1 MDKDYRNRV
10 VFDVRWTRLK
20 RYQIDILAM
29 KYAKLEEEIMRLTS
43 QLSIPQ
49 SCSESAIQ
57 LAKQLAGRGYS
68 PQALAAAA
76 LIMACRMSK
85 MPRPINDFEDYVDD
99 IEKAKR
105 LLRELAALVKNTP
118 QLEHYITIIA
128 TRLNIPPIAAKS
140 AVELLRRNRKALQ
153 GRNPWAA
160 AAAALWLNGI
170 DMALLKQFASP
181 SAIRNIALLL
191 K

>member
-1 MDKDYRNRV
+1 MRKYQKDVLAMRHAALEKEI
-10 VFDVRWTRLK
+10 TRLV
-20 RYQIDILAM
+20 
-29 KYAKLEEEIMRLTS
+29 S
-43 QLSIPQ
+43 QLSLPQ
-49 SCSESAIQ
+49 NCAENAAQ
-57 LAKQLAGRGYS
+57 LARQLVGRGYS

-85 MPRPINDFEDYVDD
+85 MPRPISDFAEYVDD

-105 LLRELAALVKNTP
+105 LLRELATLVKNTP
-118 QLEHYITIIA
+118 QLEHYVAIIA

-140 AVELLRRNRKALQ
+140 AVELLRRNRKVLQ

-160 AAAALWLNGI
+160 AAAALWLNGV
-170 DMALLKQFASP
+170 DMALLKKFASP
-181 SAIRNIALLL
+181 TAIRNISQLL